1 MSTDQNSKT
10 QSSSIQNK
18 ATPMSMLLLG
28 PALMLV
34 TLFTPP
40 LFDGMSVEAW
50 HTLGLALWMAIW
62 WISEATPVAVT
73 AFLPL
78 IVAPIVGIAP
88 IKATTSS
95 YAHPLIFLFLGG
107 FFISIAMER
116 WNLHKR
122 IALKAMSMV
131 STKPSHQIGGLML
144 VTAFLSM
151 WMSNTATAVMMLPI
165 ALSIIEMVKQKQS
178 GDPLSKSNQESFSK
192 AMLLAIAFSASIG
205 GLATL
210 IGTPPN
216 ALMAAYLADSYNI
229 EIGFAQWMVVG
240 VPLTAVLLLLC
251 WVILTRFCFK
261 VNEGEQVDTNQ
272 MFKDKLKALG
282 KMSKGEKLVL
292 FFFAF
297 AAISWIFR
305 PLIAKFT
312 GLAISDTGI
321 AMFVGLL
328 LFVVPV
334 DSQKDI
340 RILTWEDTK
349 KLPWGVL
356 MLFGGGLALA
366 GLIKK
371 SGLADYIATQL
382 EATSSIPVIGAVLVV
397 TVTILFLTEVT
408 SNTATAA
415 SFLPLLG
422 PIAVTLT
429 NGPLMLVIPAA
440 LAASCAFMMPV
451 ATPPNAIVFSSGELR
466 IADMARAGFWLNI
479 AAIVMIVLLMLTSV
493 PLVFNL

>member
-1 MSTDQNSKT
+1 MSD
-10 QSSSIQNK
+10 IQNK
-18 ATPMSMLLLG
+18 ATPMRMLILG
-28 PALMLV
+28 PALMLF
-34 TLFTPP
+34 TLLVPSPFE
-40 LFDGMSVEAW
+40 GMSAAAW
-50 HTLGLALWMAIW
+50 HTLGLALWMATW
-62 WISEATPVAVT
+62 WISEATPVSVT
-73 AFLPL
+73 AFIPL

-88 IKATTSS
+88 IKVTTAS

-165 ALSIIEMVKQKQS
+165 ALSIIEMVRQKQN
-178 GDPLSKSNQESFSK
+178 DDNEDNFSK
-192 AMLLAIAFSASIG
+192 PMLLAIAFSASIG

-216 ALMAAYLADSYNI
+216 ALMAAYLSDSYNI
-229 EIGFAQWMVVG
+229 EIGFAQWMIVG
-240 VPLTAVLLLLC
+240 VPLSVVLLVMC
-251 WVILTRFCFK
+251 WFILTKVCYQ
-261 VNEGEQVDTNQ
+261 VNEGDQVDTTS
-272 MFKDKLKALG
+272 MFKTKLKELG
-282 KMSKGEKLVL
+282 AMSKGEKLVL
-292 FFFAF
+292 FFFAL
-297 AAISWIFR
+297 AALGWIFR
-305 PLIAKFT
+305 PLIAKIT

-321 AMFVGLL
+321 AMFVALM
-328 LFVVPV
+328 LFIVPV
-334 DSQKDI
+334 DSKKDI
-340 RILTWEDTK
+340 RILSWDDTK

-356 MLFGGGLALA
+356 LLFGGGLALA

-371 SGLADYIATQL
+371 SGLAAYIATQL
-382 EATSSIPVIGAVLVV
+382 EATSAFPVIDAILIV
-397 TVTILFLTEVT
+397 TITILFLTEVT

-429 NGPLMLVIPAA
+429 DGPMMLVIPAA

-451 ATPPNAIVFSSGELR
+451 ATPPNAIVFSSGKLR
-466 IADMARAGFWLNI
+466 IADMARAGLWLNV
-479 AAIVMIVLLMLTSV
+479 AAIGLILLLMLTTV
-493 PLVFNL
+493 PVVFNL

>member
-1 MSTDQNSKT
+1 MSN
-10 QSSSIQNK
+10 IQHK
-18 ATPMSMLLLG
+18 ATPVRMLLLG
-28 PALMLV
+28 PAFMLF

-40 LFDGMSVEAW
+40 LFDGMSSEAW
-50 HTLGLALWMAIW
+50 HTLGLALWMAVW

-78 IVAPIVGIAP
+78 IIAPIVGIAP
-88 IKATTSS
+88 IKATTPS

-131 STKPSHQIGGLML
+131 STKPSQQIGGLML

-165 ALSIIEMVKQKQS
+165 ALSIIDMVKKN
-178 GDPLSKSNQESFSK
+178 GDTQHKDDQESFSK

-216 ALMAAYLADSYNI
+216 ALMAAYLADTYNI
-229 EIGFAQWMVVG
+229 EIGFAQWMLVG
-240 VPLTAVLLLLC
+240 VPLTTVLLVLC
-251 WVILTRFCFK
+251 WFILTRVCFK
-261 VNEGEQVDTNQ
+261 VNEGEQVDTHK
-272 MFKDKLKALG
+272 MFEEKLKELG

-334 DSQKDI
+334 DNKKDV
-340 RILTWEDTK
+340 RILSWDDTK

-356 MLFGGGLALA
+356 LLFGGGLALA

-371 SGLADYIATQL
+371 SGLAGYIATQL
-382 EATSSIPVIGAVLVV
+382 EATSNIPVIGAVLVV
-397 TVTILFLTEVT
+397 TITILFLTEVT

-429 NGPLMLVIPAA
+429 DGPLMLVIPAA

-479 AAIVMIVLLMLTSV
+479 AAIAMIVLLMLTSV

>member
-1 MSTDQNSKT
+1 MSD
-10 QSSSIQNK
+10 IQLK
-18 ATPMSMLLLG
+18 STPLRMLLPG
-28 PALMLV
+28 PALMLF
-34 TLFTPP
+34 TLLTPP
-40 LFDGMSVEAW
+40 LFDGMSSEAW
-50 HTLGLALWMAIW
+50 HTFGLALWMATW

-78 IVAPIVGIAP
+78 IMAPIVGIAP
-88 IKATTSS
+88 IKETTSS

-131 STKPSHQIGGLML
+131 STKPSHQIGGLMI

-165 ALSIIEMVKQKQS
+165 ALSIIGMVKQKQS
-178 GDPLSKSNQESFSK
+178 GENSEHFSK

-229 EIGFAQWMVVG
+229 EIGFAQWMVIG
-240 VPLTAVLLLLC
+240 VPLTTVLLVLC
-251 WVILTRFCFK
+251 WVILTRVCFK
-261 VNEGEQVDTNQ
+261 VNEGEQVDTHQ
-272 MFKDKLKALG
+272 MFKEKLMELG

-297 AAISWIFR
+297 AAISWTFR
-305 PLIAKFT
+305 PLITKFT

-321 AMFVGLL
+321 AMLVGLL

-334 DSQKDI
+334 DSKKDI

-356 MLFGGGLALA
+356 LLFGGGLALA

-371 SGLADYIATQL
+371 SGLAGYIATQL
-382 EATSSIPVIGAVLVV
+382 EATSNIPVIGAVLVV
-397 TVTILFLTEVT
+397 TITILFLTEVT

-429 NGPLMLVIPAA
+429 DGPLMLVIPAA

-479 AAIVMIVLLMLTSV
+479 AAIIMIVLLMFTSV

>member
-1 MSTDQNSKT
+1 MTE
-10 QSSSIQNK
+10 IQNK
-18 ATPMSMLLLG
+18 ATPLGMLLLG
-28 PALMLV
+28 PVFMLI
-34 TLFTPP
+34 TLLTPVP
-40 LFDGMSVEAW
+40 FEGMSTQAW
-50 HTLGLALWMAIW
+50 YTLGLALWMATW

-122 IALKAMSMV
+122 IALKAMSLT

-165 ALSIIEMVKQKQS
+165 ALSIIEMVKQKDT
-178 GDPLSKSNQESFSK
+178 GNAENFSK
-192 AMLLAIAFSASIG
+192 PMLLAIAFSASIG

-229 EIGFAQWMVVG
+229 NIGFAQWMMVG
-240 VPLTAVLLLLC
+240 VPLSTILLVLC
-251 WVILTRFCFK
+251 WFILTKFCYQ
-261 VNEGEQVDTNQ
+261 VNEGERVDTNS
-272 MFKDKLKALG
+272 MFKEKLKELG
-282 KMSKGEKLVL
+282 KMTKGEKLVL

-297 AAISWIFR
+297 AALSWIFR
-305 PLIAKFT
+305 PLISKAT
-312 GLAISDTGI
+312 GLAITDTGI
-321 AMFVGLL
+321 AMFVGLM

-334 DSQKDI
+334 DSKKDI
-340 RILTWEDTK
+340 RILSWDDTK

-356 MLFGGGLALA
+356 LLFGGGLALA
-366 GLIKK
+366 GLIKT
-371 SGLADYIATQL
+371 SGLAGYIATQL
-382 EATSSIPVIGAVLVV
+382 EATSNIPIIGAVLVV

-429 NGPLMLVIPAA
+429 DGPMMLVIPAA

-466 IADMARAGFWLNI
+466 IADMAKAGFWLNI
-479 AAIVMIVLLMLTSV
+479 ASIFIIVLLMFTSV

>member
-1 MSTDQNSKT
+1 MSD
-10 QSSSIQNK
+10 IQTK
-18 ATPMSMLLLG
+18 ATPMRMLILG
-28 PALMLV
+28 PALMLF
-34 TLFTPP
+34 TLLVQSPFE
-40 LFDGMSVEAW
+40 GMSVAAW
-50 HTLGLALWMAIW
+50 HTLGLALWMATW
-62 WISEATPVAVT
+62 WISEATPVSVT
-73 AFLPL
+73 AFIPL

-88 IKATTSS
+88 IKVTTAS

-122 IALKAMSMV
+122 IALKAMSLV

-165 ALSIIEMVKQKQS
+165 ALSIIEMVRQKQS
-178 GDPLSKSNQESFSK
+178 NDDGKVKEDNFSK
-192 AMLLAIAFSASIG
+192 PMLLAIAFSASIG

-216 ALMAAYLADSYNI
+216 ALMAAYLSDSYNI
-229 EIGFAQWMVVG
+229 EIGFAQWMIVG
-240 VPLTAVLLLLC
+240 VPLSAVLLVMC
-251 WVILTRFCFK
+251 WFILTRVCYQ
-261 VNEGEQVDTNQ
+261 VNEGGQVDTTS
-272 MFKDKLKALG
+272 MFKAKLKELG
-282 KMSKGEKLVL
+282 AMSKAEKLVL
-292 FFFAF
+292 FFFGL
-297 AAISWIFR
+297 AALGWIFR
-305 PLIAKFT
+305 PLIAKAT

-321 AMFVGLL
+321 AMFVALM
-328 LFVVPV
+328 LFIVPV
-334 DSQKDI
+334 DSKKDI
-340 RILTWEDTK
+340 RILSWDDTK

-356 MLFGGGLALA
+356 LLFGGGLALA

-371 SGLADYIATQL
+371 SGLAAYIATQL
-382 EATSSIPVIGAVLVV
+382 EATSTFPVIGAILIV
-397 TVTILFLTEVT
+397 TITILFLTEVT

-429 NGPLMLVIPAA
+429 DGPMMLVIPAA

-451 ATPPNAIVFSSGELR
+451 ATPPNAIVFSSGKLR
-466 IADMARAGFWLNI
+466 ISDMARAGLWLNV
-479 AAIVMIVLLMLTSV
+479 AAIGLIVLLMLTTV
-493 PLVFNL
+493 PVVFGL

>member
-1 MSTDQNSKT
+1 MSD
-10 QSSSIQNK
+10 IQKK
-18 ATPMSMLLLG
+18 ATPLRMLILG
-28 PALMLV
+28 PALMLI
-34 TLFTPP
+34 TLLTPVP
-40 LFDGMSVEAW
+40 FEGMSPEAW
-50 HTLGLALWMAIW
+50 YTLGLALWMATW

-88 IKATTSS
+88 IKVATAS
-95 YAHPLIFLFLGG
+95 YSHPLIFLFLGG

-122 IALKAMSMV
+122 IALKAMSLV
-131 STKPSHQIGGLML
+131 GIKPSHQIGGLML

-178 GDPLSKSNQESFSK
+178 ADGKDDYSK

-216 ALMAAYLADSYNI
+216 ALMAAYLSDSYDI
-229 EIGFAQWMVVG
+229 EIGFAQWMIIG
-240 VPLTAVLLLLC
+240 VPLSTVLLVLC
-251 WVILTRFCFK
+251 WFILTKFCYQ
-261 VNEGEQVDTNQ
+261 VNDGEQVDTSS
-272 MFKDKLKALG
+272 MFKEKLQQLG

-292 FFFAF
+292 FFFSF
-297 AAISWIFR
+297 AALGWIFR
-305 PLIAKFT
+305 PLLVKIT

-321 AMFVGLL
+321 AMFVALM

-334 DSQKDI
+334 DSKKDI
-340 RILTWEDTK
+340 RILAWDDTK

-356 MLFGGGLALA
+356 LLFGGGLALA

-371 SGLADYIATQL
+371 SGLAGFIATQL
-382 EATSSIPVIGAVLVV
+382 EATSSIPVLGAILIV
-397 TVTILFLTEVT
+397 TITILFLTEVT

-429 NGPLMLVIPAA
+429 DGPLMLVIPAA

-451 ATPPNAIVFSSGELR
+451 ATPPNAIVFSSGKLR
-466 IADMARAGFWLNI
+466 ITDMARAGLWLNI
-479 AAIVMIVLLMLTSV
+479 AAIGMIMLLMMTSV
-493 PLVFNL
+493 PMVFNL

>member
-1 MSTDQNSKT
+1 MNNT
-10 QSSSIQNK
+10 QEK
-18 ATPMSMLLLG
+18 ATPLPMLILG
-28 PALMLV
+28 PALMLM
-34 TLFTPP
+34 TLLTPP
-40 LFDGMSVEAW
+40 FFEGMSVTAW
-50 HTLGLALWMAIW
+50 HTLGLALWMATW
-62 WISEATPVAVT
+62 WISEATPVSVT

-88 IKATTSS
+88 IKVTTSS

-122 IALKAMSMV
+122 IALKAMSLV

-165 ALSIIEMVKQKQS
+165 ALSIIEMVKQKQH
-178 GDPLSKSNQESFSK
+178 GDNHESFSK

-216 ALMAAYLADSYNI
+216 ALMAAYLADSYDI
-229 EIGFAQWMVVG
+229 EIGFAQWMIVG
-240 VPLTAVLLLLC
+240 VPLTTVLLILC
-251 WVILTRFCFK
+251 WFILTK
-261 VNEGEQVDTNQ
+261 VCYQVNTGEQVDTHT
-272 MFKDKLKALG
+272 MFNNKLQELG
-282 KMSKGEKLVL
+282 QMSKGEKLVL

-297 AAISWIFR
+297 AALGWIFR
-305 PLIAKFT
+305 PLIAKAT

-321 AMFVGLL
+321 AMLVALL

-334 DSQKDI
+334 DSKKDI
-340 RILTWEDTK
+340 RILAWDDTK
-349 KLPWGVL
+349 RLPWGVL
-356 MLFGGGLALA
+356 LLFGGGLALA
-366 GLIKK
+366 SLIKK
-371 SGLADYIATQL
+371 SGLAAYIATQL
-382 EATSSIPVIGAVLVV
+382 EATSTFPVIAAILVV
-397 TVTILFLTEVT
+397 TITILFLTEVT

-429 NGPLMLVIPAA
+429 DGPMMLVIPAA

-466 IADMARAGFWLNI
+466 IKDMARAGLWLNI
-479 AAIVMIVLLMLTSV
+479 AAIAIIALLMLTTV
-493 PLVFNL
+493 PMVFNL

>member
-1 MSTDQNSKT
+1 MTEIKDKE
-10 QSSSIQNK
+10 
-18 ATPMSMLLLG
+18 TPLRMLLLG
-28 PALMLV
+28 PAIMLI
-34 TLFTPP
+34 TLLTPSP
-40 LFDGMSVEAW
+40 FDGMSAVAW
-50 HTLGLALWMAIW
+50 HTLGLTLWMAIW
-62 WISEATPVAVT
+62 WISEATPVSVT

-88 IKATTSS
+88 IKLTTSS

-116 WNLHKR
+116 WNLHRR
-122 IALKAMSMV
+122 IALKAMSLA

-178 GDPLSKSNQESFSK
+178 GEKQENFSK

-229 EIGFAQWMVVG
+229 EIGFAQWMIVG
-240 VPLTAVLLLLC
+240 IPLTSVLLILC
-251 WVILTRFCFK
+251 WLILTKICYQ
-261 VNEGEQVDTNQ
+261 VNEGEHIDTHD
-272 MFKDKLKALG
+272 MFKNKLKELG
-282 KMSKGEKLVL
+282 VMSKGEKLVL

-297 AAISWIFR
+297 AAISWILR
-305 PLIAKFT
+305 PLIASMT

-321 AMFVGLL
+321 AMFVALL

-334 DSQKDI
+334 DRKKDI
-340 RILTWEDTK
+340 RILAWEDTK

-356 MLFGGGLALA
+356 LLFGGGLALA
-366 GLIKK
+366 SLIKQ
-371 SGLADYIATQL
+371 SGLADFIAIQL
-382 EATSSIPVIGAVLVV
+382 EATSNIPLIAAILVV
-397 TVTILFLTEVT
+397 TVTILFLTEIT

-422 PIAVTLT
+422 PISVTLT
-429 NGPLMLVIPAA
+429 DGPMMLVIPTA

-479 AAIVMIVLLMLTSV
+479 AAVFMIVLLMLTAV

>member
-1 MSTDQNSKT
+1 MTD
-10 QSSSIQNK
+10 IQDK
-18 ATPMSMLLLG
+18 ATPLRMLVLG
-28 PALMLV
+28 PALMLF
-34 TLFTPP
+34 TLLVPSPFE
-40 LFDGMSVEAW
+40 GMSADAW
-50 HTLGLALWMAIW
+50 HTLGLALWMATW
-62 WISEATPVAVT
+62 WISEATPVSVT

-78 IVAPIVGIAP
+78 IVAPIIGIAP
-88 IKATTSS
+88 IKVTTSS

-122 IALKAMSMV
+122 IALKAMSLC

-165 ALSIIEMVKQKQS
+165 ALSIIEMVKQKQNGS
-178 GDPLSKSNQESFSK
+178 TPENFSK
-192 AMLLAIAFSASIG
+192 PMLLAIAFSASIG

-229 EIGFAQWMVVG
+229 EIGFAQWMIIG
-240 VPLTAVLLLLC
+240 VPLSTVLLVLC
-251 WVILTRFCFK
+251 WFILTKVCYQ
-261 VNEGEQVDTNQ
+261 VNEGERVDTNS
-272 MFKDKLKALG
+272 MFKEKLQELG
-282 KMSKGEKLVL
+282 QMNKGEKLVL

-305 PLIAKFT
+305 PLIAKVT

-321 AMFVGLL
+321 AMFVALL

-334 DSQKDI
+334 DRKKDI
-340 RILTWEDTK
+340 RILAWEDTK

-356 MLFGGGLALA
+356 LLFGGGLALA
-366 GLIKK
+366 SLIKK
-371 SGLADYIATQL
+371 SGLAGYIATQL
-382 EATSSIPVIGAVLVV
+382 EATSNIPVIGAVLVV
-397 TVTILFLTEVT
+397 TITILFLTEVT

-429 NGPLMLVIPAA
+429 DGPLMLVIPAA

-479 AAIVMIVLLMLTSV
+479 AAIFMIVLLMLTSV
-493 PLVFNL
+493 PMVFNL

>member
-1 MSTDQNSKT
+1 MTE
-10 QSSSIQNK
+10 IQDK
-18 ATPMSMLLLG
+18 ATPLRMLVLG
-28 PALMLV
+28 PALMLI
-34 TLFTPP
+34 TLLTDSPFE
-40 LFDGMSVEAW
+40 GMSADAW
-50 HTLGLALWMAIW
+50 HTLGLALWMATW
-62 WISEATPVAVT
+62 WISEATPVSVT

-88 IKATTSS
+88 IKVTTSS

-122 IALKAMSMV
+122 IALKAMSLV

-178 GDPLSKSNQESFSK
+178 DNHSGKPDNFSK
-192 AMLLAIAFSASIG
+192 PMLLAIAFSASIG

-216 ALMAAYLADSYNI
+216 ALMAAYLADSYDI
-229 EIGFAQWMVVG
+229 EIGFAQWMIIG
-240 VPLTAVLLLLC
+240 VPLSAVLLVLC
-251 WVILTRFCFK
+251 WFILTKACYQ
-261 VNEGEQVDTNQ
+261 VNEGERVDTNS
-272 MFKDKLKALG
+272 MFKEKLLELG
-282 KMSKGEKLVL
+282 QMSKGEKLVL

-297 AAISWIFR
+297 AALSWIFR
-305 PLIAKFT
+305 PLIAKMT

-321 AMFVGLL
+321 AMFVALL

-334 DSQKDI
+334 DRKKDI
-340 RILTWEDTK
+340 RILAWEDTK

-356 MLFGGGLALA
+356 LLFGGGLALA
-366 GLIKK
+366 SLIKK
-371 SGLADYIATQL
+371 SGLAGYIATQL
-382 EATSSIPVIGAVLVV
+382 EATSSIPVIGAVLIV
-397 TVTILFLTEVT
+397 TITILFLTEVT

-429 NGPLMLVIPAA
+429 DGPLMLVIPAA

-479 AAIVMIVLLMLTSV
+479 AAIAMIVLLMLTTV
-493 PLVFNL
+493 PMVFNL

>member
-1 MSTDQNSKT
+1 MTKVKT
-10 QSSSIQNK
+10 
-18 ATPMSMLLLG
+18 TPIAMLLIG
-28 PALMLV
+28 PLLMAI
-34 TLFTPP
+34 TLLTPVP
-40 LFDGMSVEAW
+40 FEGMSESAW
-50 HTLGLALWMAIW
+50 QTLGLALWMATW
-62 WISEATPVAVT
+62 WVSEATPVAVT

-178 GDPLSKSNQESFSK
+178 GDPLSKSNQENFSK

-229 EIGFAQWMVVG
+229 EIGFAQWMIVG

-429 NGPLMLVIPAA
+429 DGPLMLVIPAA

>member
-1 MSTDQNSKT
+1 MRKFMTE
-10 QSSSIQNK
+10 IQDK
-18 ATPMSMLLLG
+18 ATPLRMLILG
-28 PALMLV
+28 PALMLF
-34 TLFTPP
+34 TLLVPCPFE
-40 LFDGMSVEAW
+40 GMSIDAW
-50 HTLGLALWMAIW
+50 HTLGLALWMATW
-62 WISEATPVAVT
+62 WISEATPVSVT

-88 IKATTSS
+88 IKLTTSS

-122 IALKAMSMV
+122 IALKAMSLC

-165 ALSIIEMVKQKQS
+165 ALSIIEMVKQKQD
-178 GDPLSKSNQESFSK
+178 GTDASNFAK
-192 AMLLAIAFSASIG
+192 PMLLAIAFSASIG

-229 EIGFAQWMVVG
+229 EIGFAQWMMVG
-240 VPLTAVLLLLC
+240 VPLTAILLVLC
-251 WVILTRFCFK
+251 WLILTKFCYQ
-261 VNEGEQVDTNQ
+261 VNKGEHIDTNS
-272 MFKDKLKALG
+272 MFKDKLKELG
-282 KMSKGEKLVL
+282 NMQKGEKLVL
-292 FFFAF
+292 FFFAL
-297 AAISWIFR
+297 AAIGWIFR
-305 PLIAKFT
+305 PLIADFT

-321 AMFVGLL
+321 AMFIGLM

-334 DSQKDI
+334 DRKKDI
-340 RILTWEDTK
+340 RILAWEDTK

-356 MLFGGGLALA
+356 LLFGGGLALA
-366 GLIKK
+366 SLIKK
-371 SGLADYIATQL
+371 SGLAGYIATQL
-382 EATSSIPVIGAVLVV
+382 EATSNIPVIAAVLIV
-397 TVTILFLTEVT
+397 TLTILFLTEVT

-429 NGPLMLVIPAA
+429 DGPLMLVIPAA

-451 ATPPNAIVFSSGELR
+451 ATPPNAVVFSSGELR
-466 IADMARAGFWLNI
+466 IADMAKAGFWLNI
-479 AAIVMIVLLMLTSV
+479 TAVVLIVIMMLTTV
-493 PLVFNL
+493 PLVFSL

>member
-1 MSTDQNSKT
+1 MTDIKD
-10 QSSSIQNK
+10 K
-18 ATPMSMLLLG
+18 ETPVKMLLLG

-34 TLFTPP
+34 TLLTASP
-40 LFDGMSVEAW
+40 FDGMSDVAW
-50 HTLGLALWMAIW
+50 YTLGLALWMAVW
-62 WISEATPVAVT
+62 WISEATPVSVT

-78 IVAPIVGIAP
+78 IVAPVVGIAP
-88 IKATTSS
+88 IKLTTSS
-95 YAHPLIFLFLGG
+95 FAHPLIFLFLVG

-116 WNLHKR
+116 WNLHRR
-122 IALKAMSMV
+122 IALKVMSLA

-165 ALSIIEMVKQKQS
+165 ALSIIEMVKQK
-178 GDPLSKSNQESFSK
+178 GKYQESFSK

-216 ALMAAYLADSYNI
+216 ALMAAYLADSYDI
-229 EIGFAQWMVVG
+229 EIGFAQWMAVG
-240 VPLTAVLLLLC
+240 VPLTAVLLVLC
-251 WVILTRFCFK
+251 WIILTK
-261 VNEGEQVDTNQ
+261 VCYQVNKGERVDTSE
-272 MFKDKLKALG
+272 MFKNKLNELG
-282 KMSKGEKLVL
+282 EMKKGEKMVL

-297 AAISWIFR
+297 AALSWIFR
-305 PLIAKFT
+305 PLIASIT

-334 DSQKDI
+334 DRKKDI
-340 RILTWEDTK
+340 RILAWDDTK

-356 MLFGGGLALA
+356 LLFGGGLALA
-366 GLIKK
+366 SLIKK
-371 SGLADYIATQL
+371 SGLASYIATQL
-382 EATSSIPVIGAVLVV
+382 EATSSIPLIAAILVV
-397 TVTILFLTEVT
+397 TVTILFLTEIT

-422 PIAVTLT
+422 PISVTLT
-429 NGPLMLVIPAA
+429 DGPMMLVIPAA

-479 AAIVMIVLLMLTSV
+479 AAIFMIMLLMLTAV
-493 PLVFNL
+493 PWVFNL